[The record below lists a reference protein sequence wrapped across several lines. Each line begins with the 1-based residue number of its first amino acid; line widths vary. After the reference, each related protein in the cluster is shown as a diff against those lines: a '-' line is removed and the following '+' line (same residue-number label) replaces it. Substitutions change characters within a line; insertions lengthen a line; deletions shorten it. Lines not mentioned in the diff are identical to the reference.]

1 MIQLGGAIHQP
12 YLVLLGVEAQRFEVR
27 SHMDGSTF
35 FYCLYYY
42 SRAEIIKQL
51 RPPRIRELE
60 YEKSKNYT
68 LCVNAGIGSGI
79 CLMHKLNLQRTYH

>member
-35 FYCLYYY
+35 FYYLSSLFP
-42 SRAEIIKQL
+42 SRNNQTVAPATYKGII
-51 RPPRIRELE
+51 
-60 YEKSKNYT
+60 T
-68 LCVNAGIGSGI
+68 
-79 CLMHKLNLQRTYH
+79 

>member
-35 FYCLYYY
+35 FYCLLLLFQ
-42 SRAEIIKQL
+42 SRDNQTVA
-51 RPPRIRELE
+51 P
-60 YEKSKNYT
+60 
-68 LCVNAGIGSGI
+68 A
-79 CLMHKLNLQRTYH
+79 TY